1 MLKNQPKLESML
13 KKSNTKTWNNL
24 SSEQQQEVL
33 LAYQESESN
42 DNLIDNESIINRI
55 KKIVKN

>member
-1 MLKNQPKLESML
+1 ML
-13 KKSNTKTWNNL
+13 KKSNTKTWDNL